1 MLLYESKSRPWS
13 ALEVLLPVT
22 QGAISLSQQARD
34 DVEPIL
40 WNDLCS
46 EYDAEHFCVMLEESG
61 LKFSDEFISFE
72 KVWRRDEYNHYL
84 GFRRIYSLFY
94 REDEEAI
101 TERLKRRKPDFTDMT
116 EFITDEFKLCLI
128 LAYDELATTRAYGED
143 VPFYKSIGPDAFNVW
158 IKNVR
163 ADEAV
168 HYLNCIRVAQVR
180 HHDHLSEAKDIL
192 QRILELDLNTKE
204 YYATFILDHKGP
216 PFTPE
221 MLQGCVDTIVDVLH
235 KPVPALGF
243 Y

>member
-13 ALEVLLPVT
+13 ALELLLPVVPE
-22 QGAISLSQQARD
+22 AINLSQQAK
-34 DVEPIL
+34 EQL
-40 WNDLCS
+40 EAFFWKDLAS
-46 EYDAEHFCVMLEESG
+46 EYDAENFCVMLEESG
-61 LKFSDEFISFE
+61 LTFSDEFISFE

-94 REDEEAI
+94 GEDEEAI
-101 TERLKRRKPDFTDMT
+101 TERLKRRKPDFKDME

-128 LAYDELATTRAYGED
+128 LAYDEIVTTRAYGED
-143 VPFYKSIGPDAFNVW
+143 VPFYKSLGPDAFNAW

-180 HHDHLSEAKDIL
+180 HRDRLPEAKELL
-192 QRILELDLNTKE
+192 QRILEIDLNMKE
-204 YYATFILDHKGP
+204 YHATFVLDHKGA

-221 MLQGCVDTIVDVLH
+221 MLRECADTIVDVLSR
-235 KPVPALGF
+235 PVPSLGF